1 VFCIGS
7 CFYFVQ
13 RDKNLKA
20 NNNELW
26 KGAITKKVDKK
37 PLKKIG
43 DEYKLIAT
51 VNPQMDGQASSKSP
65 ATKTS

>member
-7 CFYFVQ
+7 CLYFVQ

-26 KGAITKKVDKK
+26 KGAIAKKVDKK
-37 PLKKIG
+37 PLKKIE

-51 VNPQMDGQASSKSP
+51 VYPEMDR
-65 ATKTS
+65 